1 MKSQYEYL
9 NYELIS
15 KTVTGREI
23 KTQNGGDV
31 IHQFCL
37 ENLELPWSPCESL
50 LINVQLVSR
59 NCHSL

>member
-9 NYELIS
+9 IHELIS
-15 KTVTGREI
+15 KTVRGREI

-37 ENLELPWSPCESL
+37 ENLELPWSPCES
-50 LINVQLVSR
+50 
-59 NCHSL
+59 